1 MWDFDCD
8 AKRVVAEATPCTA
21 RLDASF
27 FAHRKEKIN
36 GWCEESLFDM
46 TKSVV
51 SASSKKHRNT
61 VTFESIKIPEA
72 IKEFVSVQSGVP
84 VCTSVQVA
92 EKFGME
98 HYNLLRFIAGLI
110 EEDELKCNKKV
121 GALTSEGTSKE
132 IFDCCKSQYVDDQ
145 GKMRPMYSLTKT
157 GFLLVAMAS
166 KTEAAKKWRRK
177 FIEAFDKLSNL
188 VLEEANRKIMQLTK
202 PQESIWIPVF
212 NEFDKRI
219 YKVLAPMGN
228 YTEAQKLV
236 IRKANAIVHAR
247 SIIYNA
253 KKWEKEF
260 LGDEAMA
267 FMPSVH
273 CEVDKEGNFLEVPK
287 LSELKIGRFQ
297 KIPPEAF
304 KRTQWSI
311 TAIKKKP

>member
-1 MWDFDCD
+1 MG
-8 AKRVVAEATPCTA
+8 ELTPV
-21 RLDASF
+21 
-27 FAHRKEKIN
+27 N
-36 GWCEESLFDM
+36 
-46 TKSVV
+46 
-51 SASSKKHRNT
+51 SKKSRS
-61 VTFESIKIPEA
+61 VITFESIKIPEA

-166 KTEAAKKWRRK
+166 KTEMAKKWRRK

-188 VLEEANRKIMQLTK
+188 VLDEANRKIMQLTK
-202 PQESIWIPVF
+202 PQDAVWIPVF

-219 YKVLAPMGN
+219 YKILAPVDN
-228 YTEAQKLV
+228 YTDIQRLV
-236 IRKANAIVHAR
+236 IRKANAIAHAK
-247 SIIYNA
+247 STIANA

-260 LGDEAMA
+260 LSGSAMD
-267 FMPSVH
+267 FMPSVC
-273 CEVDKEGNFLEVPK
+273 CEVDKDGNFIEVPK
-287 LSELKIGRFQ
+287 ASELKIARLP
-297 KIPPEAF
+297 KLPPEAF
-304 KRTQWSI
+304 KRTQWAI
-311 TAIKKKP
+311 TTIKKK